1 MGALNGFVKDNL
13 FDGQTTEFF
22 TLLADLAADADRAK
36 PEHDD
41 DDNQGDGGD

>member
-1 MGALNGFVKDNL
+1 LNGFVKDNL

-36 PEHDD
+36 PE
-41 DDNQGDGGD
+41 GDHGDEGGDEGD

>member
-22 TLLADLAADADRAK
+22 TLLADLAADADRAQ
-36 PEHDD
+36 PGG
-41 DDNQGDGGD
+41 DNGGDGGD